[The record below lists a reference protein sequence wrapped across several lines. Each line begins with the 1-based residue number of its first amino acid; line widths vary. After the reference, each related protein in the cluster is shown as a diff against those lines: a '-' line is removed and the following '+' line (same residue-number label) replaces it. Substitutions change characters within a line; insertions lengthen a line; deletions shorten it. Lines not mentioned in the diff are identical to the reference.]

1 MSPRVRK
8 LVGSV
13 GVLAFLGVYVWAAAT
28 LAERLPDNTVVQLIY
43 FAVVGT
49 AWGFPLIPLLSWAG
63 RPPKR

>member
-13 GVLAFLGVYVWAAAT
+13 GVLAFLGVYVWAAVT
-28 LAERLPDNTVVQLIY
+28 IAERLPDSTLVQLIY

-49 AWGFPLIPLLSWAG
+49 LWGVPLFPLIAWVQRG
-63 RPPKR
+63 R